1 MRRLPVNYGRH
12 RLGRF
17 MGLKVGVANILSQSI
32 DIDENTTTTSE
43 AWAACGRNELAL
55 RTMLRNL
62 NLKTP
67 IIYL

>member
-1 MRRLPVNYGRH
+1 
-12 RLGRF
+12 

-32 DIDENTTTTSE
+32 DIDENTTTTTTTSE